1 MGLLQAH
8 IMSKSENA
16 AVILDPR
23 FLQCRQF
30 KGIEIVSCVN
40 MTTTSVRLLDKFDR
54 NFEMLVYLKSENSS
68 C

>member
-1 MGLLQAH
+1 ML
-8 IMSKSENA
+8 
-16 AVILDPR
+16 
-23 FLQCRQF
+23 RQF